1 MNGVLSMES
10 VEEHVL
16 GVRYTYS
23 KTSINGIAFGKKE
36 DIVINFALSIRRGG
50 IDAEGKPWSTII
62 LRTESNRLG
71 VKILDI
77 FDNILSKYGERDWR
91 YPRVSSIGLECI
103 WHVYDEKLEKT
114 LNEIKQTLEKYAR
127 ENP

>member
-1 MNGVLSMES
+1 MKSIKG
-10 VEEHVL
+10 HDL

-23 KTSINGIAFGKKE
+23 ETSINGIAFSREE
-36 DIVINFALSIRRGG
+36 DIVINFTLSIRGGG
-50 IDAEGKPWSTII
+50 IDSKGKPWSIII

-71 VKILDI
+71 IKILDI
-77 FDNILSKYGERDWR
+77 FDNILSKYGEKDWR
-91 YPRVSSIGLECI
+91 YPRVSGIGLECI
-103 WHVYDEKLEKT
+103 WHVYDEKLGKT